1 MKRLKLLAGVAALAV
16 TSVSMPAHALT
27 FVLTPAAGAAG
38 AGVAPGTLARQG
50 FEIAAA
56 YWSSVLSG
64 SNVTMNLTI
73 GFGALDPGVLAQAG
87 SARTL
92 LSMNQFYAAAAA
104 NTTSAIDAQ
113 AYANLPTLGASTLGA
128 SFGAVTVTK
137 NGFNNGVNANN
148 GYTDLNTRV
157 DNDGSVDNSTLAIT
171 KASAKALGITTDV
184 NGAAVN
190 YASSDASITFSNLFD
205 WDYNPTDGITSTAF
219 DFIGVAIHEIG
230 HALGFVSGVDSY
242 DARTA
247 PGQTA
252 AGQLSSLEGFV
263 VASQLDLFRYSGNG
277 VLDWSTQG
285 VPYFSVDGGANQLF
299 GDSRFSTG
307 TLNGDGRQAS
317 HFKDSAAGVPQIG
330 VLDPTSARGQMQ
342 EVTALDLAAFD
353 VIGWNLGG
361 FNVLQNAGYRQTTA
375 NIYRDFAGQVT
386 PVVPEPTTWMMMI
399 LGFGAIGFGMRR
411 RNTKV
416 AVTYA

>member
-1 MKRLKLLAGVAALAV
+1 MKRLKLLAGVAALAA
-16 TSVSMPAHALT
+16 TATSMPAQALT

-38 AGVAPGTLARQG
+38 AGVVPGSLARQG

-56 YWSSVLSG
+56 YWSSVLT

-73 GFGALDPGVLAQAG
+73 GFASLDPGVLAQAG
-87 SARTL
+87 STRTL

-104 NTTSAIDAQ
+104 NTNSALDAQ
-113 AYANLPTLGASTLGA
+113 AYANLPTLGTSASIPGA
-128 SFGAVTVTK
+128 GAVTVQT
-137 NGFNNGVNANN
+137 NGFNNGTNATN
-148 GYTDLNTRV
+148 GYTDLSTRI
-157 DNDGSVDNSTLAIT
+157 DNDGSVNNSTLAIT

-190 YASSDASITFSNLFD
+190 YGSSDATITFSSNFEWDFD
-205 WDYNPTDGITSTAF
+205 PTDGISSSAF

-247 PGQTA
+247 PGQTN
-252 AGQLSSLEGFV
+252 AGSLTSLEGFV
-263 VASQLDLFRYSGNG
+263 VASQLDLFRYSGEG

-285 VPYFSVDGGANQLF
+285 VPYFSVDGGENQLF

-307 TLNGDGRQAS
+307 VRNGDGRQAS
-317 HFKDSAAGVPQIG
+317 HFKDSPAGAPQIG
-330 VLDPTSARGQMQ
+330 NLDPTSARGQMQ

-353 VIGWNLGG
+353 VIGWNLGN
-361 FNVLQNAGYRQTTA
+361 FNVLANSNYRYTTSS
-375 NIYRDFAGQVT
+375 IYRDYQVAMG
-386 PVVPEPTTWMMMI
+386 VPEPTTWMMLI
-399 LGFGAIGFGMRR
+399 LGFGALGATMRR